1 MNPPF
6 LEGAGW
12 QALPAVV
19 FALLLGVVFFL
30 IIRQNRKDLLE
41 LEGILASENSES

>member
-1 MNPPF
+1 MNQQW
-6 LEGAGW
+6 LDGAGW

-19 FALLLGVVFFL
+19 FAVVLAVVFFL

-41 LEGILASENSES
+41 LEGILASETGEL